1 MRLAAFALATLPSAA
16 LLGACSPI
24 SSPTNTSL
32 FLISTIDTAV
42 GSTAQT
48 SLGVDATGRVHVAY
62 SQDGISNLRYATCAA
77 DCAESASWS
86 HTTVDTTSN
95 SGLFNSF
102 SAAAGALHIVYQVYS
117 GQGKLRYAT
126 CSANC
131 LLTASWQ
138 TVTIDSAGNTGHDGS
153 LAVGPAGQLHV
164 TYLESVAVPGGR
176 WRLKYATCTASCTDP
191 AGWSSAILDS
201 AVFVDASSRALALD
215 GSGRLHLVYQKTD
228 SIGQTPVVYATCT
241 ASCANAANWVLTGL
255 DTDPL
260 DHAAPV
266 VAVDA
271 LGVPSVAYWGKL
283 GGLATINYALCAG
296 VCTTSVGWNILPIQT
311 LESGTSDL
319 DQHSL
324 VLDAASRPQMSFQH
338 GGLSYAGCVSSCT
351 APGAWL
357 EFLVDPGVGG
367 VGSSVGGLSGG
378 GVGIAYVSPT
388 SVGGRLKFAVS
399 N

>member
-1 MRLAAFALATLPSAA
+1 MRLAVFALATLAAAA
-16 LLGACSPI
+16 LLSACSPI
-24 SSPTNTSL
+24 SNPTTIPL
-32 FLISTIDTAV
+32 FLFSTIDTAV
-42 GSTAQT
+42 GATAQT
-48 SLGVDATGRVHVAY
+48 SLAVDATGRVHVAY

-77 DCAESASWS
+77 DCAQTANWS

-95 SGLFNSF
+95 SGFFNSF
-102 SAAAGALHIVYQVYS
+102 NVGAGALHIVYQVYS

-126 CSANC
+126 CTASC

-153 LAVGPAGQLHV
+153 LAVGQAGQLHV

-176 WRLKYATCTASCTDP
+176 WRLKYASCTDGCTDP
-191 AGWSSAILDS
+191 ASWASAILDS
-201 AVFVDASSRALALD
+201 AVFVDASSRALAVD
-215 GSGRLHLVYQKTD
+215 GTGRLHLAYQKTD
-228 SIGQTPVVYATCT
+228 SIGQTPVVYATCA
-241 ASCANAANWVLTGL
+241 ASCTDPASWQLTGV
-255 DTDPL
+255 DSDPL
-260 DHAAPV
+260 GHAAPV
-266 VAVDA
+266 LALDA
-271 LGVPSVAYWGKL
+271 LGVPSVAYWGRL
-283 GGLATINYALCAG
+283 GPSATINYALCAG
-296 VCTTSVGWNILPIQT
+296 VCTTSIGWNILPIQS

-338 GGLSYAGCVSSCT
+338 GGLAYAGCVSSCT

-357 EFLVDPGVGG
+357 EYLVEPGVGG
-367 VGSSVGGLSGG
+367 AGSSVAGLSGG

-388 SVGGRLKFAVS
+388 SGGGRLRFVVS

>member
-1 MRLAAFALATLPSAA
+1 MRLAAFALATLPSAV
-16 LLGACSPI
+16 LVGACSPI
-24 SSPTNTSL
+24 SNPGSTPL
-32 FLISTIDTAV
+32 FLVSTIDTAV
-42 GSTAQT
+42 GATAQT

-77 DCAESASWS
+77 DCAQTASWS

-102 SAAAGALHIVYQVYS
+102 VVAAGALHIAYQVYS

-126 CSANC
+126 CTANC

-138 TVTIDSAGNTGHDGS
+138 TVTIDSAGNTGHDAS
-153 LAVGPAGQLHV
+153 LAVGQAGQLYV

-176 WRLKYATCTASCTDP
+176 WRLKYASCTASCTDP
-191 AGWSSAILDS
+191 ASWSNAILDS
-201 AVFVDASSRALALD
+201 AVFVDASSRALAVD
-215 GSGRLHLVYQKTD
+215 GTGRLHLAYQKTD
-228 SIGQTPVVYATCT
+228 SIGQTPVIYATCAAT
-241 ASCANAANWVLTGL
+241 CADPANWQLTGL
-255 DTDPL
+255 DSDPL

-266 VAVDA
+266 AAVDP
-271 LGVPSVAYWGKL
+271 LGVPSVAYWGRL
-283 GGLATINYALCAG
+283 GGSATINYGQCAG

-338 GGLSYAGCVSSCT
+338 GGLAYAGCVSNCT
-351 APGAWL
+351 LPGAWL
-357 EFLVDPGVGG
+357 EFLVDPGVAGG
-367 VGSSVGGLSGG
+367 GSSVGGLSGG
-378 GVGIAYVSPT
+378 SVGIVYVSP
-388 SVGGRLKFAVS
+388 SSGGGRLRFAVS